1 MEDFEQMIEEPRIE
15 KDWLEDVDITAIT
28 RRTEDGSYVVM
39 KGGLPYHVPNNEE
52 FAEFYKQLDIHAKDH
67 PEVVTIEEPYV
78 APKPTEEEQ
87 RKALEAEYKRSVQH
101 MLDEAAYA
109 RGYTGPGEN
118 ISGACMSV
126 CSYVDTGVEQFDAE
140 GRAFRAWRS
149 AVWAAGLVLMEEVLT
164 GKRAMPSFEELP
176 ALLPKL
182 ETYL

>member
-1 MEDFEQMIEEPRIE
+1 MDFFIGQN
-15 KDWLEDVDITAIT
+15 
-28 RRTEDGSYVVM
+28 
-39 KGGLPYHVPNNEE
+39 LPLEE
-52 FAEFYKQLDIHAKDH
+52 FPKDACIWAAEHDAYVMQYGDRYEIVAKQ
-67 PEVVTIEEPYV
+67 
-78 APKPTEEEQ
+78 KPTEEEQ
-87 RKALEAEYKRSVQH
+87 RKALETEYKRSVQH

-149 AVWAAGLVLMEEVLT
+149 AVWAAGLALMDEVLA

>member
-1 MEDFEQMIEEPRIE
+1 MEELNQIEETLIE
-15 KDWLEDVDITAIT
+15 INWLEGVNLSAVT
-28 RRTEDGSYVVM
+28 RRSWDGSYVVQRN
-39 KGGLPYHVPNNEE
+39 GVPYHVPNNEE
-52 FAEFYKQLDIHAKDH
+52 FATFFAQLDAYVKVH

-87 RKALEAEYKRSVQH
+87 RKALETEYKRSVQH

-149 AVWAAGLVLMEEVLT
+149 AVWAAGLALMDEVLA